1 MQYHLLGPHRFQ
13 AGDIVERIDGT
24 VTSGMDTA
32 TVRYKLEVPRCMLRL
47 WRPAT
52 NAVFELDAEVLA
64 QHALSSAQR
73 NPHHQQV
80 QQQQQQQQHLQQQ
93 QHQQHQQQQHQ
104 QQHQQHQQQQQYGK
118 RNMHWQQDESGLM

>member
-32 TVRYKLEVPRCMLRL
+32 TVRYKLEAPRCVLRL
-47 WRPAT
+47 LRPAT
-52 NAVFELDAEVLA
+52 NSVFELDAEVLA

-73 NPHHQQV
+73 NPHHHQA
-80 QQQQQQQQHLQQQ
+80 QQQQPQQQQ
-93 QHQQHQQQQHQ
+93 QHQQRHQ
-104 QQHQQHQQQQQYGK
+104 QQHQYHQQQYQQEQQYGK
-118 RNMHWQQDESGLM
+118 RNMHWQQDEAGLM